1 MASLDGKNISMLLKK
16 GCEFMD
22 DNKGSHQEEKWVKNL
37 CNEIRNNCNWKKDK
51 YIILDNVA
59 LAHSI
64 SLNNFVKLEE
74 KGNKSSITFI
84 DDISS
89 KELKNKTEFWNVDI
103 FIGEKINDNGKE
115 RIIPRIVIE
124 AKYKSI
130 NTHDP
135 ITYNHK
141 AYLHKNL
148 FNGLRYGV
156 IIGNYDKERKE
167 ENVYIPTRV
176 IEYGDNFD
184 FIFLFTEKNKSKDL
198 NKFIKLIEEN
208 LEISKRLEKLNNDK
222 ENKYQVISKNIE
234 FEEKEN

>member
-1 MASLDGKNISMLLKK
+1 
-16 GCEFMD
+16 MD
-22 DNKGSHQEEKWVKNL
+22 DNKGSHKEEKWVENL
-37 CNEIRNNCNWKKDK
+37 CNEIRNNKNWKKDK
-51 YIILDNVA
+51 YVVLDNVA

-74 KGNKSSITFI
+74 KGNKTSITFI

-103 FIGEKINDNGKE
+103 FIGEKINDNGIE
-115 RIIPRIVIE
+115 RIVPRIVIE

-135 ITYNHK
+135 ITYSHK

-184 FIFLFTEKNKSKDL
+184 FIFLFTEKNKSKDI

>member
-1 MASLDGKNISMLLKK
+1 
-16 GCEFMD
+16 MD